1 MTACSSSRGAPAQ
14 FASLTFWVS
23 GMPETKGSWVPIG
36 GPRVRA
42 DNPREH
48 AWAEAVGWA
57 AKAAALT
64 ARHAK
69 PDARRYAVTLAF
81 TLIAPPNRSKK
92 NRRDCD
98 KLARSCLDAMTGI
111 VWLDDEQVDELHAT
125 KRTTL
130 GAPVGVQIT
139 VTAL

>member
-1 MTACSSSRGAPAQ
+1 MIRGALVPFRTA
-14 FASLTFWVS
+14 TFWVS

-36 GPRVRA
+36 GGRVRA

-57 AKAAALT
+57 AKAAMLT
-64 ARHAK
+64 ARHPQ
-69 PDARRYAVTLAF
+69 PDSRRYAVALDFTLA
-81 TLIAPPNRSKK
+81 APPDRTRK
-92 NRRDCD
+92 NRRDAD

-111 VWLDDEQVDELHAT
+111 VWIDDEQVDDLRAT
-125 KRTTL
+125 KRTTM
-130 GAPVGVQIT
+130 GAPIGVTIL